1 MIRLTDIR
9 NALFPLVGW
18 RQGLTPV
25 TQIGADLQ
33 QSESGLYY
41 DGAHPLV
48 TLANILSVQENE
60 NGVLHLLPKA
70 LYFDSDPGLITWTAG
85 TADYAAGEFVNYNS
99 RVYMIR
105 KSFHQTSPKW
115 PDDNPDLYLL
125 VEIYKALFDQWYS
138 GIEYEKGAIVTSGGK
153 FYRSLQ
159 DNNTNHDPWHTAEGY
174 WEEFT
179 PASKDELFTITWAV
193 NMNLQNALR
202 RYMEDGIATMV
213 NRFIADKQLTKET
226 RSLLERRTFFDG
238 AARLQA
244 TIAPTGKLCGFEII
258 PVRSMGV
265 TTKIER
271 IGLQMVG
278 NTGSVTL
285 YLFHSSQVAPMR
297 MMTFNYTNTSGG
309 FQWFVPAE
317 DLYLPYIGS
326 GNDSGGAWLLCY
338 NQNDLP
344 VRMRALNVSKD
355 WSKEPCAT
363 CSGYSLESWR
373 EITKYLQVSPFCTDA
388 PEGFAQDPQ
397 MPDIGELGYTN
408 TMNYGMNVEVSVQ
421 CDLTDFI
428 VSQRSIFAPVLQKQ
442 VAANILRTLAMNPDV
457 RVNRNQ
463 ANVTRDGMLYELD
476 GNPQGRAG
484 GLVYELERLYKA
496 LSLDTRGLDRICL
509 QCNNGGVR
517 YRSV

>member
-1 MIRLTDIR
+1 MIRLQTIQD
-9 NALFPLVGW
+9 ALFPLVGW
-18 RQGLTPV
+18 RQGLSDAQ
-25 TQIGADLQ
+25 QISADLTA
-33 QSESGLYY
+33 SESGLYY

-48 TLANILSVQENE
+48 TLANIASVQAEE
-60 NGVLHLLPKA
+60 TGALHLHPA
-70 LYFDSDPGLITWTAG
+70 APGFPSDNNLTEYTAG
-85 TADYAAGEFVNYNS
+85 VRDYVAGEYVYLNDMVYLVLQDFHQQSPIWPWDDNKKYRLVEKYTRDYKYWSSSETYAKDALIVYGGSYYKS
-99 RVYMIR
+99 RV
-105 KSFHQTSPKW
+105 
-115 PDDNPDLYLL
+115 
-125 VEIYKALFDQWYS
+125 S
-138 GIEYEKGAIVTSGGK
+138 GNI
-153 FYRSLQ
+153 
-159 DNNTNHDPWHTAEGY
+159 NHTPQMGSQY
-174 WEEFT
+174 WET
-179 PASKDELFTITWAV
+179 YSPSSKEELFTISWALNIGLDSAV
-193 NMNLQNALR
+193 R

-271 IGLQMVG
+271 IGLQMIG

-297 MMTFNYTNTSGG
+297 TMTFNYTNTSGG

-317 DLYLPYIGS
+317 DLYLPYIS
-326 GNDSGGAWLLCY
+326 NGNDSGGAWLLCY

-476 GNPQGRAG
+476 GNPQGRSG

-496 LSLDTRGLDRICL
+496 LSLDTRGIDRICL